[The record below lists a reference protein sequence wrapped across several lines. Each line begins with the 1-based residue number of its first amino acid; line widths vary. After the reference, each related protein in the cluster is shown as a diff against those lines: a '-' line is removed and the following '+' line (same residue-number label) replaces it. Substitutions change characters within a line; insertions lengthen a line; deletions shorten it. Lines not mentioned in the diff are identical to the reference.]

1 MAIIDEIP
9 GLEVRVVV
17 DEQALREY
25 EDASAKVPSQIA
37 ERYVE
42 AQDNAK
48 FSIHYS
54 FQPPFP
60 ADRPVSM
67 IVTIDGQNLDE
78 PVTHTFDLFKATG
91 HTSTGAIA
99 RVGENWQVQKYCF
112 SAIEV
117 SEYLARRVQS

>member
-1 MAIIDEIP
+1 MAVIDEVP

-17 DEQALREY
+17 NEQALREY
-25 EDASAKVPSQIA
+25 EDPSAKVPSQIT

-42 AQDNAK
+42 AQDNST
-48 FSIHYS
+48 FRIHYS

-67 IVTIDGQNLDE
+67 IVTIDGNNLDE
-78 PVTHTFDLFKATG
+78 PVTHPFDLFQATG
-91 HTSTGAIA
+91 HSSTGVIA

-112 SAIEV
+112 SAIEI
-117 SEYLARRVQS
+117 SEYLPHHVQS